1 MADRPTEV
9 ARAAPLVRAA
19 LAEHAQLSARLA
31 DEQLVAQVA
40 AVGERLL
47 AAFGE
52 GRKVVLFGN
61 GGSAADAAHLAA
73 EFVGRCTRDRPA
85 LPAVHLGDSTA
96 GLTAVAND
104 FGYGHVFER
113 GVQAFVG
120 PGDVVIGMTTSGRS
134 ENVLR
139 GLAEAGRLGAVTVV
153 MCGADD
159 ADLRPTVTHCL
170 AVPSRSTPRVQEVH
184 LLWGHLWAELVDSTF
199 ADQPGDGAPG
209 ADAV

>member
-1 MADRPTEV
+1 
-9 ARAAPLVRAA
+9 VRAA
-19 LAEHAQLSARLA
+19 LAEHAELAARLS
-31 DEQLVAQVA
+31 DERLAAQVV
-40 AVGERLL
+40 AVGETLV
-47 AAFGE
+47 AAYGQ

-96 GLTAVAND
+96 GITALAND

-113 GVQAFVG
+113 GVQAFVA

-139 GLAEAGRLGAVTVV
+139 GLAEAGRRGAATVAL
-153 MCGADD
+153 CGEHD
-159 ADLRPTVTHCL
+159 ADLRPAVTHCL
-170 AVPSRSTPRVQEVH
+170 AVPSGSTPRVQEVH
-184 LLWGHLWAELVDSTF
+184 LLWGHVWAEVVDAALSER
-199 ADQPGDGAPG
+199 PG
-209 ADAV
+209 AAST